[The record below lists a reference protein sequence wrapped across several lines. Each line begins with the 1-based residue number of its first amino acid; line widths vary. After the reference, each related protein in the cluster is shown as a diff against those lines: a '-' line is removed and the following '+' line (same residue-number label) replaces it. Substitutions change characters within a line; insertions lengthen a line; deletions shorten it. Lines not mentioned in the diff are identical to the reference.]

1 MKIDWNKRYN
11 TIAVY
16 AFIVAASVILFYL
29 GISQLEA
36 VTSYI
41 DKIFIILQPFIIGFA
56 IAYLLGFLLKVYE
69 RNLKKIKTYRN
80 LKLKHRRIIS
90 LTLTYLTAILLIL
103 LFLQFVLPQ
112 IIESIVGLVNN
123 IPTYISN
130 LNKVSNYLFRKF
142 DIKKEQVDIINEKL
156 KDLID
161 TIITIGTN
169 LLPVIGN
176 IVTSFASSIWNI
188 AIGAIVS
195 IYLLID
201 KENMCAGIK
210 KVVYAI
216 LPEKG
221 AEKAILI
228 THKSNETFG
237 KFLSGKILDS
247 AIIGILAYIVLK
259 ICNMPY
265 ALLISVVIGITNIIP
280 FFGPFIGAVP
290 SFIIILFVSPEK
302 ALWFLLIVFIL
313 QQLDGNI
320 IGPKILGE
328 SIGISAF
335 WILFSIMVAGEIMG
349 FVGMII
355 GVPLFAVIY
364 SLFKDFINEK
374 LKSKGLKTDLKEYKN
389 SDED

>member
-1 MKIDWNKRYN
+1 MKIDWNRKYN
-11 TIAVY
+11 TIAIY
-16 AFIVAASVILFYL
+16 AFITAVSVILFYL
-29 GISQLEA
+29 GISQLEV
-36 VTSYI
+36 VTGYI
-41 DKIFIILQPFIIGFA
+41 DKIFIIFQPFIIGFA
-56 IAYLLGFLLKVYE
+56 IAYLLGFLLRMYE
-69 RNLKKIKTYRN
+69 RNLKKFKFYRN
-80 LKLKHRRIIS
+80 LKLKYRRIIS
-90 LTLTYLTAILLIL
+90 LILTYLTGILLVI

-112 IIESIVGLVNN
+112 LIESIVGLVNN

-130 LNKVSNYLFRKF
+130 LNKVSDYLFKKF
-142 DIKKEQVDIINEKL
+142 DIKKEQMDIINEKL
-156 KDLID
+156 RELID
-161 TIITIGTN
+161 TIIKIGTN

-176 IVTSFASSIWNI
+176 IVASFASSIWNI
-188 AIGAIVS
+188 AIGVIVS

-216 LPEKG
+216 LPKKG
-221 AEKAILI
+221 AEKVILI

-247 AIIGILAYIVLK
+247 AIIGVLAYIVLK
-259 ICNMPY
+259 IFNMPY
-265 ALLISVVIGITNIIP
+265 GLLISVIIGITNIIP

-290 SFIIILFVSPEK
+290 SFIIILFVSPQK

-313 QQLDGNI
+313 QQVDGNI
-320 IGPKILGE
+320 IGPKILGD

-374 LKSKGLKTDLKEYKN
+374 LKSKGLKTDIKEYKN
-389 SDED
+389 IDED

>member
-1 MKIDWNKRYN
+1 MKIDWNKKYN

-16 AFIVAASVILFYL
+16 TFIVAASIILFYL
-29 GISQLEA
+29 GISQIGA

-56 IAYLLGFLLKVYE
+56 IAYLFGFLLKVYE
-69 RNLKKIKTYRN
+69 RILKKIKTYRN
-80 LKLKHRRIIS
+80 LKLKYQRIIS
-90 LTLTYLTAILLIL
+90 LILTYLTATLLIV

-112 IIESIVGLVNN
+112 LIESIVGLVNN

-130 LNKVSNYLFRKF
+130 LNKVSNYLFKKF
-142 DIKKEQVDIINEKL
+142 DVKKEQMDIINEKL
-156 KDLID
+156 KELID
-161 TIITIGTN
+161 TIINIGTN

-176 IVTSFASSIWNI
+176 IVASFASSIWNI

-201 KENMCAGIK
+201 KENMCAGVK

-216 LPEKG
+216 LPKKG
-221 AEKAILI
+221 AEKVILI

-265 ALLISVVIGITNIIP
+265 TLLISVVIGITNIIP

-313 QQLDGNI
+313 QQVDGNI
-320 IGPKILGE
+320 IGPKILGD

-335 WILFSIMVAGEIMG
+335 WILFSIMIAGEIMG
-349 FVGMII
+349 FVGMVI

-374 LKSKGLKTDLKEYKN
+374 LKSKGLKTDIKEYKN
-389 SDED
+389 IDKD